1 MERKHATQ
9 AVNNVNGGAARKTF
23 SRNFATEMV
32 PKNSL
37 ETEAESTAQ
46 AVQRD
51 PDSGNYLNMR
61 MKQHAA
67 RNALLAV
74 NEPVVA
80 VKTQ

>member
-1 MERKHATQ
+1 
-9 AVNNVNGGAARKTF
+9 
-23 SRNFATEMV
+23 MV